1 MHDLVQNIHV
11 GLLGTRTL
19 DKNSYKIAQ
28 MATKAKLSKSY
39 LHVPRKTP
47 FTGLTVGQQLYK
59 SAEKFGNK
67 EMYVFCEDN
76 ERISFQ
82 QMKDKV

>member
-1 MHDLVQNIHV
+1 M
-11 GLLGTRTL
+11 
-19 DKNSYKIAQ
+19 
-28 MATKAKLSKSY
+28 SY

-59 SAEKFGNK
+59 AAETFGDK
-67 EMYVFCEDN
+67 EMYVFYEDK

-82 QMKDKV
+82 QMKKKVCERTVFSSVQFFIDMQ

>member
-1 MHDLVQNIHV
+1 
-11 GLLGTRTL
+11 
-19 DKNSYKIAQ
+19 

-67 EMYVFCEDN
+67 EMYVFCGDN

-82 QMKDKV
+82 QMKNKVRMDITYRDNIYACTTCTTCT